1 MSTSFDE
8 NFDKELIQMWQEN
21 TFPSSGSPS
30 DLSRQLS
37 GMVKK
42 FDHRIRWRNIIE
54 YSAGVVVLI
63 RSMFE
68 IAFGERLLFAPL
80 TGIAA
85 VLFVMTYMWKQHR
98 TTQPL
103 DPGANASTYRT
114 ALLQRLDRQIRLL
127 RSVRYWYVLPCWIFF
142 VSVVTSDVLQ
152 GRRFVPSMMG
162 FLSATALCVV
172 VIRLNERVGLR
183 KLEAERQRV
192 LAIDTDSNE
201 ES

>member
-1 MSTSFDE
+1 MSAGFDE

-63 RSMFE
+63 RSMFD
-68 IAFGERLLFAPL
+68 IASGERLLFAPL

-98 TTQPL
+98 IQPR
-103 DPGANASTYRT
+103 DRGANASRYRA
-114 ALLQRLDRQIRLL
+114 ALLQRLDQQIRLL
-127 RSVRYWYVLPCWIFF
+127 RNVRYWYVLPCWIFF
-142 VSVVTSDVLQ
+142 VTVLASGILQ
-152 GRRFVPSMMG
+152 GRRLVPLMME
-162 FLSATALCVV
+162 FLTVTALCVV
-172 VIRLNERVGLR
+172 VIWLNERVGLR
-183 KLEAERQRV
+183 KLVEERQRV

-201 ES
+201 L